1 LSSLDGTTIATLFSA
16 GLSVAAAVFGAKY
29 LKAKALVSRIVEA
42 LEDDEISDEEL
53 AAIIAEARALVGK
66 STVEA

>member
-1 LSSLDGTTIATLFSA
+1 MDVATLATLFSA

-29 LKAKALVSRIVEA
+29 LRVKALVGKIVDA

-53 AAIIAEARALVGK
+53 NTIIAEAKALVGK
-66 STVEA
+66 STAEA

>member
-1 LSSLDGTTIATLFSA
+1 LDVATLATLFSA
-16 GLSVAAAVFGAKY
+16 GLSVAAAVLGAKY
-29 LKAKALVSRIVEA
+29 LKVKALVGKIVDA

-53 AAIIAEARALVGK
+53 NAIITEAKALVGK

>member
-1 LSSLDGTTIATLFSA
+1 LDGTTIAALVSA

-29 LKAKALVSRIVEA
+29 LKVKALVGKIVDA

-53 AAIIAEARALVGK
+53 AAIVAEARALVGK
-66 STVEA
+66 STAEA

>member
-1 LSSLDGTTIATLFSA
+1 MDGATVATLVSA
-16 GLSVAAAVFGAKY
+16 GLSVAAAVFGAKH
-29 LKAKALVSRIVEA
+29 LKIKALVGRIVDA

-53 AAIIAEARALVGK
+53 SAIVAEARALVGK